1 MFKKIIIYFSIFL
14 LIFTNS
20 VISNNTF
27 KTLESYYY
35 ILAFG
40 IDYEDSKYKLT
51 IQILEPSPSTS
62 SSSEE
67 KPVLYSKSGS
77 SFEECINNLEK
88 SLSRKI
94 NLSHTSTIF
103 LSKQLLKEKN
113 INEIISSLG
122 NNTELRNNTFILIS
136 NSSSESALKTISNTN
151 ETFTPK
157 IYQKII
163 DSSFD
168 VAHNNICTFG
178 TLFKS
183 VKNNNT
189 PILIPLF
196 EIIDENNYFINSLA
210 LINNGKYISSISTLE
225 HSYFQLLTNSIIK
238 ENINFINPND
248 SNEYINLDMEKYKNT
263 STKIDFINSSP
274 FVRIKI
280 YPKFIIKSSGEHY
293 NYLSNDNIKSLEENL
308 NKYLKENITNFL
320 YTTYMINNSDLL
332 NISKKFKL
340 QVLTLEDY
348 NSYKI
353 NKLYQNTIFK
363 VDVYSQIISSAL
375 FNKQ

>member
-1 MFKKIIIYFSIFL
+1 
-14 LIFTNS
+14 
-20 VISNNTF
+20 
-27 KTLESYYY
+27 
-35 ILAFG
+35 
-40 IDYEDSKYKLT
+40 
-51 IQILEPSPSTS
+51 
-62 SSSEE
+62 
-67 KPVLYSKSGS
+67 
-77 SFEECINNLEK
+77 
-88 SLSRKI
+88 
-94 NLSHTSTIF
+94 
-103 LSKQLLKEKN
+103 
-113 INEIISSLG
+113 
-122 NNTELRNNTFILIS
+122 
-136 NSSSESALKTISNTN
+136 
-151 ETFTPK
+151 
-157 IYQKII
+157 
-163 DSSFD
+163 
-168 VAHNNICTFG
+168 
-178 TLFKS
+178 
-183 VKNNNT
+183 
-189 PILIPLF
+189 
-196 EIIDENNYFINSLA
+196 
-210 LINNGKYISSISTLE
+210 
-225 HSYFQLLTNSIIK
+225 
-238 ENINFINPND
+238 
-248 SNEYINLDMEKYKNT
+248 MEKYKNT